1 MIVLDTHTWVWWVS
15 VSPELSSAA
24 AEAIDDAAADGSL
37 RVSSISV
44 WEVAMLVRAGRL
56 ELRMDVEDWV
66 AESEN
71 LPFLEFVPVDNRIAA
86 HSTVLPGSFHADPA
100 DRMIVATARTLGA
113 HVVTKDRKI
122 RRYRHVK
129 TIW

>member
-1 MIVLDTHTWVWWVS
+1 VIVLDTHTWVWWVS

-86 HSTVLPGSFHADPA
+86 HSTALPGSFHADPA